1 MNEKYKAELQELEE
15 SGSLR
20 QLRNLVHD
28 GSYIIEEER
37 RMLNLSSNDYLGL
50 TAREDLI
57 NEFYTSISG
66 EDRLPG
72 SCSSRLLTGNS
83 TAYDR
88 LERTIAER
96 FGRESSL
103 IFNSGYHLNTGVL
116 PALVDGRTL
125 IVADRLVHA
134 SIIDGIRL
142 CGTPFERFRHND
154 PEHLERILHKNKD
167 LYSRIIIAVE
177 SIYSMDGDVADLP
190 SLVGLKELYPTV
202 ELYVDEAHAI
212 GVRGKTGLGLA
223 EETATIG
230 KIDYLVG
237 TFGKA
242 LASMGAYIVCDNV
255 VREYLI
261 NRSRSLI
268 FSTAL
273 PPATIGWTELIFR
286 RLPEFVMERKRLED
300 SATLL
305 RDAIKGKGIE
315 MPSSSHIIPYMV
327 GENAPCIAL
336 AEHLQDNGFFVL
348 PIRHPTVP
356 LHTARLRFSLTAA
369 LDTASIYKLIDI
381 LP

>member
-1 MNEKYKAELQELEE
+1 M
-15 SGSLR
+15 
-20 QLRNLVHD
+20 
-28 GSYIIEEER
+28 
-37 RMLNLSSNDYLGL
+37 
-50 TAREDLI
+50 
-57 NEFYTSISG
+57 
-66 EDRLPG
+66 
-72 SCSSRLLTGNS
+72 
-83 TAYDR
+83 
-88 LERTIAER
+88 
-96 FGRESSL
+96 
-103 IFNSGYHLNTGVL
+103 
-116 PALVDGRTL
+116 
-125 IVADRLVHA
+125 
-134 SIIDGIRL
+134 
-142 CGTPFERFRHND
+142 
-154 PEHLERILHKNKD
+154 
-167 LYSRIIIAVE
+167 
-177 SIYSMDGDVADLP
+177 
-190 SLVGLKELYPTV
+190 
-202 ELYVDEAHAI
+202 
-212 GVRGKTGLGLA
+212 A